1 MGGIR
6 QKPNDRDLGPGG
18 AGNPGSRRSGRLL
31 APSPPPTRGLGDRKP
46 PPRNARAAVPTVTC
60 KLPPPSADALCLVI
74 LESFT
79 KYCLGDLLQE
89 FILNQDWNDPKSQL
103 QQCCLTLRTEG
114 KEPDIPL
121 YK

>member
-18 AGNPGSRRSGRLL
+18 AGSPGSRRSGRPL

-60 KLPPPSADALCLVI
+60 KLPPPSAEEKGRLLWGLGGLIPGRSRLVTRR
-74 LESFT
+74 LHGGTE
-79 KYCLGDLLQE
+79 KVLLLSPGAPNPPSVSE
-89 FILNQDWNDPKSQL
+89 HVA
-103 QQCCLTLRTEG
+103 
-114 KEPDIPL
+114 
-121 YK
+121 